1 MEEVSM
7 HVVRPCEFRG
17 VHAGVAVVVCPPGL
31 SDAELRMIG
40 RRTCFGHQDCTA
52 WFWDE
57 PASAPDGPPT
67 PESPMSEAQADAAVA
82 IYIAGL
88 DRICRAMP
96 DEQAA

>member
-1 MEEVSM
+1 M

-40 RRTCFGHQDCTA
+40 RRACFGHQDCTA
-52 WFWDE
+52 WFWDDPARA
-57 PASAPDGPPT
+57 PASPPT
-67 PESPMSEAQADAAVA
+67 PECPMSEAQADTAVA

-96 DEQAA
+96 DERAA